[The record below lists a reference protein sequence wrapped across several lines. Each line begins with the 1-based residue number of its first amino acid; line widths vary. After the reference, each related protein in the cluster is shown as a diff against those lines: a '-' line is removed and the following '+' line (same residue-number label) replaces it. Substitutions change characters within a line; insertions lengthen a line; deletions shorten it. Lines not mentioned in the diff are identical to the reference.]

1 MREAVLKITMP
12 DNWVKNI
19 SSKYTANIKFIDCMP
34 YGETGGRGLVEIM
47 GDEDEI
53 NNIIAEI
60 KIHPDVCSVE
70 ISTHKEGHVLSS
82 IITNKCS
89 ACRALASSDCFLI
102 SAHCIGDGSVE
113 WRLITGG
120 EGSLSDLI
128 EDLQHKGCKVDLIN
142 SNELTRKK
150 ILTSR
155 QEEIVSVALKKGYYD
170 YPKKITIKELGEMFD
185 VSPSTIGEIVQ
196 RGEKKIIR
204 EHFHSII

>member
-1 MREAVLKITMP
+1 MREAVLKIIMP
-12 DNWVKNI
+12 DNWVKNV
-19 SSKYTANIKFIDCMP
+19 SSKYNANIKFIDCMP

-60 KIHPDVCSVE
+60 EIHPDVCSVE
-70 ISTHKEGHVLSS
+70 ISTHREGCVLTS

-120 EGSLSDLI
+120 DGALSNLI
-128 EDLQHKGCKVDLIN
+128 EDLKFKGCGVELIN
-142 SNELTRKK
+142 SSELSKKK
-150 ILTSR
+150 ILTTR

-170 YPKKITIKELGEMFD
+170 YPKKISIKELGEMFD

-204 EHFHSII
+204 EHFHSRI